1 LCLALLPLGCREA
14 HDAAD
19 AVADLNSVRQ
29 VMGPAPC
36 LAAAGCREAHD
47 AADAVAETAVAV
59 K

>member
-1 LCLALLPLGCREA
+1 LLPLGCREA

-29 VMGPAPC
+29 VMGPVPC